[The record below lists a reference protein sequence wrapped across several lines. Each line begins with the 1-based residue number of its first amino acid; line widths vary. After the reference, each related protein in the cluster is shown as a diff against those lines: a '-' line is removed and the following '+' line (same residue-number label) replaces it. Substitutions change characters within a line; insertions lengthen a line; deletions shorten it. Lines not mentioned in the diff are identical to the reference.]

1 MKAIAIVP
9 GKGNAHVVEVEE
21 PSVNNIDEVK
31 LEVLEV
37 GICGTDR
44 EEAEGGRADP
54 PMNEDELII
63 GHEMFGRVV
72 ETGKAVKT
80 VKKGD
85 YALFMVRRPCGHCY
99 FCTNNRSDLCNS
111 GDYTERG
118 IKGSHGFQ
126 AEYVVDKEEF
136 LIPVPAEIRDIGVLT
151 EPMSVVVKAIEESLL
166 IQTTRLPGSD
176 PKTWLRGKR
185 ALVAGLGPIGLLS
198 AFVLKLRGAEL
209 WGLDIVD
216 ESSSRPSIFK
226 EIGGK
231 YINGRTVKTEKIDDQ
246 FGKMDFIFEAT
257 GIASLELQLMDAL
270 GMNGIYVLTGI
281 PSGDRPVCVLG
292 AELMQKMVLMN
303 QIMLGSV
310 NAGKTHYLQAVDEL
324 IEIKNRFGNTI
335 NKLIT
340 ERTNFSSFRDVL
352 DLHSPDEIKAVVEW
366 SD

>member
-1 MKAIAIVP
+1 
-9 GKGNAHVVEVEE
+9 
-21 PSVNNIDEVK
+21 
-31 LEVLEV
+31 
-37 GICGTDR
+37 
-44 EEAEGGRADP
+44 
-54 PMNEDELII
+54 
-63 GHEMFGRVV
+63 
-72 ETGKAVKT
+72 
-80 VKKGD
+80 
-85 YALFMVRRPCGHCY
+85 
-99 FCTNNRSDLCNS
+99 
-111 GDYTERG
+111 
-118 IKGSHGFQ
+118 
-126 AEYVVDKEEF
+126 
-136 LIPVPAEIRDIGVLT
+136 
-151 EPMSVVVKAIEESLL
+151 MSVVVKAIEESLL